1 MTGKQ
6 NYPLRTARV
15 LHLGEKIDEK
25 RAPVCLLLP
34 ALDFLMLAL
43 LQPSPEHL
51 ATAQNGC
58 GTQTSSYYYCV
69 KQAPFINTTLTCSII
84 HFWALT

>member
-1 MTGKQ
+1 MAGKQ
-6 NYPLRTARV
+6 NDPLRTARV
-15 LHLGEKIDEK
+15 EHLGEKVDEK

-34 ALDFLMLAL
+34 ALDFFVLAL

-58 GTQTSSYYYCV
+58 GTQTSCYYYCV
-69 KQAPFINTTLTCSII
+69 NQAPSINTTLTCNTI
-84 HFWALT
+84 HL